1 MAPIRLGVIGLSAN
15 RGWAST
21 DLIPPIFHPLLADKY
36 TLTALC
42 TSSAQSAKEASEKY
56 SKLAGRAVKGYYGKQ
71 GQIDIANDTEVDTV
85 VVSVKIPDHYEAL
98 LPAIKAKK
106 MIFVE
111 WAPGKNLDETVRM
124 VNAAKEAQLR
134 SMVGIQDSNV
144 AYGRKVKQIVDS
156 GKIGRVLST
165 SLVSRMH
172 MWTSAKTG
180 SSRYINL

>member
-98 LPAIKAKK
+98 LP
-106 MIFVE
+106 E
-111 WAPGKNLDETVRM
+111 
-124 VNAAKEAQLR
+124 
-134 SMVGIQDSNV
+134 
-144 AYGRKVKQIVDS
+144 
-156 GKIGRVLST
+156 IGRAHV
-165 SLVSRMH
+165 
-172 MWTSAKTG
+172 
-180 SSRYINL
+180 